1 MYLRLKSEKV
11 WVDLYAKT
19 KSKILIVHSPLDR
32 AYLTMKGIL
41 PSNDDLPV
49 NLEIKE
55 MDLLLE
61 ATPLEHIPFFRR
73 GMMKRIDEFEL
84 WLMKNTK
91 DYDTIGI
98 KQFNNNSV
106 FV

>member
-1 MYLRLKSEKV
+1 MYLRLKSEKI

-19 KSKILIVHSPLDR
+19 KSNILIVHSPLDR
-32 AYLTMKGIL
+32 AYLTMKGIV
-41 PSNDDLPV
+41 PTKDDLNV

-61 ATPLEHIPFFRR
+61 ATPLEHLPYFRNS
-73 GMMKRIDEFEL
+73 MLKRIDEFEL
-84 WLMKNTK
+84 WLMKNTS

-98 KQFNNNSV
+98 LYQYI
-106 FV
+106 